1 MNDLATITP
10 KVRFTPIGLD
20 IIEDLTFEEWA
31 ELATHLGNAVR
42 SIEFVIGDW
51 LIYGDRFAIQL
62 PLPGFKEKP
71 RRAESDRYE
80 KALAQTG
87 LDRLTL
93 RNFSY
98 VCRNVGKSC
107 RHDFL
112 SFEHHRAFATLDEV
126 EQQHWVSIARAEID
140 AGRQMSVRR
149 LRRSIEAGRVLDVEE
164 LRPDAIDTG
173 LSNHI
178 PFVNGLVGWW
188 ARMTKAEWL
197 KSASVEKRA
206 ALKRDLQPVIDIA
219 NQL

>member
-1 MNDLATITP
+1 MNDLATISP
-10 KVRFTPIGLD
+10 KVRFTPLGLD
-20 IIEDLTFEEWA
+20 ILEDLTFEEWA
-31 ELATHLGNAVR
+31 SLASHLGNAVR

-51 LIYGDRFAIQL
+51 LVYGDRFAIQL
-62 PLPGFKEKP
+62 PLPGFKIKQ
-71 RRAESDRYE
+71 RRAESKRYE
-80 KALAQTG
+80 MALNETK

-112 SFEHHRAFATLDEV
+112 SFEHHRAFATLDEID
-126 EQQHWVSIARAEID
+126 QQHWVAIARTEID

-149 LRRSIEAGRVLDVEE
+149 LRRSIEAGRVLDIEE
-164 LRPDAIDTG
+164 LYPDAIDAG

-178 PFVNGLVGWW
+178 PFVNGMVGWW
-188 ARMTKAEWL
+188 SRMTKAGWL
-197 KSASVEKRA
+197 NSASAEKRE
-206 ALKRDLQPVIDIA
+206 ALKRDLQPIIDIH